1 MLGTHIS
8 QAARVRPRHRS
19 ILKDVALLGLILPA
33 VLAGCDAGA
42 LEPELEPELEAELQS
57 FVEQLNDHRES
68 VGCPRLVWN
77 EEVAEVAGAH
87 SLDMSDRDFFAHT
100 NPDGVTPAQRLRN
113 AGIDYRRMAENIA
126 WGYPTGSA
134 VLQGWLGSPGHRAN
148 IENCALLEHGVGLVG
163 THWTHKFV
171 TM

>member
-1 MLGTHIS
+1 MHGTHIPP
-8 QAARVRPRHRS
+8 AARARPPHRS
-19 ILKDVALLGLILPA
+19 TLRDTVLLGLILPGI
-33 VLAGCDAGA
+33 LAGCDAGT
-42 LEPELEPELEAELQS
+42 LEPELEPELQS
-57 FVEQLNDHRES
+57 FVDQVNDHRES

-77 EEVAEVAGAH
+77 QEVAEVARAH
-87 SLDMSDRDFFAHT
+87 SHDMIDRDFFAHT
-100 NPDGVTPAQRLRN
+100 NPDGVTAAQRLRN
-113 AGIDYRRMAENIA
+113 AGVDYRRMAENIA

-148 IENCALLEHGVGLVG
+148 IENCALLEHGAGLVG

>member
-1 MLGTHIS
+1 MLATPTS
-8 QAARVRPRHRS
+8 QAGRVRPLQRS
-19 ILKDVALLGLILPA
+19 RLTRVAFLGLILPA
-33 VLAGCDAGA
+33 ILAGCDAGV
-42 LEPELEPELEAELQS
+42 LEPELQPELQS
-57 FVEQLNDHRES
+57 FVDQLNDHRES
-68 VGCPRLVWN
+68 VGCPRLMWN
-77 EEVAEVAGAH
+77 EEVAEVARAH
-87 SLDMSDRDFFAHT
+87 SQDMIDRDFFAHSD
-100 NPDGVTPAQRLRN
+100 PDGVTPAQRLRN

-134 VLQGWLGSPGHRAN
+134 VLQGWLGSSGHRAN

>member
-1 MLGTHIS
+1 MHRTRTP
-8 QAARVRPRHRS
+8 QAAQARPRHRS
-19 ILKDVALLGLILPA
+19 TLSATALLGLILPA
-33 VLAGCDAGA
+33 ILAGCDAGTLA
-42 LEPELEPELEAELQS
+42 PELAPELES
-57 FVEQLNDHRES
+57 FVDQINDHRES

-77 EEVAEVAGAH
+77 EDVAEVARVH
-87 SLDMSDRDFFAHT
+87 SQDMLDRDFFAHT